1 MPKPS
6 PSPLPLPPA
15 SAPRR
20 GQRADR
26 GPDCLVHARLGK
38 PGKAKAFLQHADP
51 QADDAGVQVGA
62 VIAVWRAG
70 PLARVEPVW
79 PGQDAEHQGRVPHG
93 PGDGAKVIEG
103 YLDRERA
110 AVRDQAAPPLL
121 PSPPPPPRPDP

>member
-1 MPKPS
+1 M
-6 PSPLPLPPA
+6 A
-15 SAPRR
+15 W
-20 GQRADR
+20 Q
-26 GPDCLVHARLGK
+26 
-38 PGKAKAFLQHADP
+38 

-110 AVRDQAAPPLL
+110 GVRDQAVRRLV
-121 PSPPPPPRPDP
+121 PDHAAERRRDPDRTALVAAERQVCVTGRDQGGAAAG